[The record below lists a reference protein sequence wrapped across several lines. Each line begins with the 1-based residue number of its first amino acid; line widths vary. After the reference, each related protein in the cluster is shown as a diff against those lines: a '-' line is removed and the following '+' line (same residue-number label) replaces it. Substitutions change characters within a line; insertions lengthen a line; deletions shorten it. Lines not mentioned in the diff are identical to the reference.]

1 MAPENAAT
9 IPASCHHELFDKDRA
24 PVLRIEPGGVVA
36 FETLDA
42 CFDEVRS
49 VEDLEAHRRRRKPLG
64 NPITGPVYIEQ
75 ATPGRTL
82 IVDVLDIRLNETG
95 FQLLGPNRG
104 VIRDEEADWTC
115 YALRVEGDD
124 LVFPNGIRLP
134 VDPIIGTMGNAP
146 AGAPTS
152 APNRLGGNMDV
163 PALKVGT
170 RVHLPI
176 DVPGGLFS
184 LGDVHARQGDGEV
197 VGAPEF
203 GARVSVRL
211 DVVDRPWSAWPLIED
226 GDKWHVVTCAATEA
240 EAARIGVLEA
250 ARFLTKSHDIPR
262 TDALFLLTMAVEL
275 HCARTGAW
283 GGLEPVV
290 CTSFPKRLVEYAALG
305 RDRGDS

>member
-1 MAPENAAT
+1 
-9 IPASCHHELFDKDRA
+9 
-24 PVLRIEPGGVVA
+24 
-36 FETLDA
+36 
-42 CFDEVRS
+42 
-49 VEDLEAHRRRRKPLG
+49 
-64 NPITGPVYIEQ
+64 
-75 ATPGRTL
+75 
-82 IVDVLDIRLNETG
+82 
-95 FQLLGPNRG
+95 
-104 VIRDEEADWTC
+104 
-115 YALRVEGDD
+115 
-124 LVFPNGIRLP
+124 
-134 VDPIIGTMGNAP
+134 
-146 AGAPTS
+146 
-152 APNRLGGNMDV
+152 MDV
-163 PALKVGT
+163 PALKAGV
-170 RVHLPI
+170 RVYLPI
-176 DVPGGLFS
+176 EVSGGLFS

-226 GDKWHVVTCAATEA
+226 GDTWHVVTCAATEA